1 MGLELVF
8 EGAPLCPPAPC
19 AWERQCS
26 LFWSTFKLRNTKVLS
41 SDPSSQGLV
50 RPVLW
55 WGEVLLPDHVG
66 LEGFLLFLGLLKACK
81 RLEKGPKSRLPAW
94 TWLGRHEE
102 HPWVHH

>member
-1 MGLELVF
+1 M
-8 EGAPLCPPAPC
+8 
-19 AWERQCS
+19 
-26 LFWSTFKLRNTKVLS
+26 
-41 SDPSSQGLV
+41 
-50 RPVLW
+50 LW